1 MFRSPRNIQ
10 PRGRLPQSSNPRLQQ
25 TFSWAARQQRTR
37 SSILFSSFITTRTAS
52 SSLTGKHP
60 IVWPRRVRN
69 LFYAGIFG
77 GLGFYLGSELAN
89 RMAPPLVPGTE
100 EDVQKMKQIRDSF
113 ESLPVVKELR
123 SDPAKFREW
132 EAYSSFSGPEKQLR
146 LTSGT
151 FKGSRGLALQRIF
164 WNEKERKSASVV
176 FFGPGL
182 EGWPTLVHGGVL
194 ATILDENLG
203 RVALWSVP
211 ARTGV
216 TANLNVNYKRPVFSG
231 NFYTVHVDLDRERS
245 TDRKAY
251 VIGEIRDLSGKVCVK
266 ATGLFVVPK
275 GLPLRQLQEHF

>member
-1 MFRSPRNIQ
+1 
-10 PRGRLPQSSNPRLQQ
+10 
-25 TFSWAARQQRTR
+25 
-37 SSILFSSFITTRTAS
+37 
-52 SSLTGKHP
+52 
-60 IVWPRRVRN
+60 
-69 LFYAGIFG
+69 
-77 GLGFYLGSELAN
+77 
-89 RMAPPLVPGTE
+89 MAPPFVPGTE
-100 EDVQKMKQIRDSF
+100 EDVQEMKQICDTF

-132 EAYSSFSGPEKQLR
+132 EAYSGFSGAEKQLR

-151 FKGSRGLALQRIF
+151 FKGSRGLALQASQVFSNLCYQIGTLFRTAFSIGFFGVELTCGFYQRIF

-216 TANLNVNYKRPVFSG
+216 TANLNVNYRRPVFSS

-251 VIGEIRDLSGKVCVK
+251 VIGEIRDLSGKVCVE